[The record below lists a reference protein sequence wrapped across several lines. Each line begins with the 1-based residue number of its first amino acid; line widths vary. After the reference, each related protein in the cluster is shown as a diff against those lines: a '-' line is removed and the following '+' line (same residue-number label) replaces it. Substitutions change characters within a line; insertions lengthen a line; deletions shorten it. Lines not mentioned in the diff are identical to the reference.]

1 MSSTSRSTLTV
12 GGVEVEVVRKD
23 IKNLHLGVLP
33 PNGRVRI
40 SVPMHIDDEAARL
53 AVVNKLNWVKKQI
66 ASFESQPRLSKPEA
80 VSGESWYVFGQRFR
94 LRVVSTSGKSRVQR
108 PTKSRLELH
117 VPTGCKE
124 EIRFAVLDRWYRN
137 QLRTAAEPIIS
148 VWEGK
153 IDVKSNYWG
162 IRRMKTKWGSCNHD
176 TRRIWLNSE
185 LAKKPIECLE
195 YIVVHELIHL
205 IEPSHNEHFVK
216 LIDKYLPNWE
226 GTRDTLNSTPLAH
239 EEWGY

>member
-1 MSSTSRSTLTV
+1 MPNISRSTLTV
-12 GGVEVEVVRKD
+12 SGIRVEVVRKD
-23 IKNLHLGVLP
+23 IKNIHLGVLP

-40 SVPMHIDDEAARL
+40 SVPMHIDNDAARL
-53 AVVNKLNWVKKQI
+53 AVVDKLSWVKKQI
-66 ASFESQPRLSKPEA
+66 AGFERQPRLSEQQA
-80 VSGESWYVFGQRFR
+80 VSGESWYVFGERFR
-94 LRVVSTSGKSRVQR
+94 LRVVTTSGKSEVQR

-117 VPTGCKE
+117 VPGGCNE
-124 EIRFAVLDRWYRN
+124 EIRLTVLERWYRD

-148 VWEGK
+148 LWEGK
-153 IDVKSNYWG
+153 IGVKTNFWG
-162 IRRMKTKWGSCNHD
+162 IKRMKTKWGSCNHD
-176 TRRIWLNSE
+176 ARRILLNSE

-216 LIDKYLPNWE
+216 LIDRYLPNWE
-226 GTRDTLNSTPLAH
+226 RSRDTLNATPLSH